1 MRAYTEKE
9 QKEPKLAKVFCNQ
22 CGKELLVEDGILK
35 EGCFSV
41 DYAFDYFSNKD
52 GYIYSFDLCET
63 CFDNWIGGFKNPAD
77 ITEIKEF
84 L

>member
-1 MRAYTEKE
+1 MRVYKEKE
-9 QKEPKLAKVFCNQ
+9 LKETEVKRVFCNQ
-22 CGKELLVEDGILK
+22 CGKELLIEEGILK

-52 GYIYSFDLCET
+52 GYIYSFDLCEN
-63 CFDNWIGGFKNPAD
+63 CFDQMINTFKHPAQ
-77 ITEIKEF
+77 ITETKEF

>member
-1 MRAYTEKE
+1 MRVYRERE
-9 QKEPKLAKVFCNQ
+9 IQEPKLTKVFCNQ

-41 DYAFDYFSNKD
+41 DYAFDYFSDKD
-52 GYIYSFDLCET
+52 GYIYKFDLCEK
-63 CFDNWIGGFKNPAD
+63 CFDEMIGEFQNPAE
-77 ITEIKEF
+77 ITETREF

>member
-1 MRAYTEKE
+1 MRAYIEKE
-9 QKEPKLAKVFCNQ
+9 QKEPELTKVFCNQ
-22 CGKELLVEDGILK
+22 CGKELLVEEGILK

-52 GYIYSFDLCET
+52 GYIYSFDLCEE
-63 CFDNWIGGFKNPAD
+63 CFDQWIGGFQNPAQV
-77 ITEIKEF
+77 TETKEF

>member
-1 MRAYTEKE
+1 MRVYKEKE
-9 QKEPKLAKVFCNQ
+9 LKETEVEKVFCNQ

-41 DYAFDYFSNKD
+41 DYTFDYFSNKD
-52 GYIYSFDLCET
+52 GYIYSFDLCEA
-63 CFDNWIGGFKNPAD
+63 CYDQMISKFKHPVQIAE
-77 ITEIKEF
+77 TKEF